1 MIKISKIKNLLFLS
15 ILLFGFAFASKAQQ
29 HADIR
34 LHGYAIG
41 AFSDK
46 VDSYYSSTDYFQGTI
61 NGGLQWGAGIEIKPS
76 KMMGLE
82 FLYNRL
88 DTKSPMTYYDN
99 GVKSGTF
106 DAGINNFM
114 LGFNRYFVSNAKVE
128 GYGGL
133 LAGITGFKIGTKTA
147 TKFGYGFRLGANI
160 WATPK
165 VGIKLQ
171 AQLMSAS
178 QAVGGG
184 FYLGTGGSGA
194 GISSYSSF
202 YQFGLGGG
210 LVFKLGN

>member
-1 MIKISKIKNLLFLS
+1 MKNLLLLS
-15 ILLFGFAFASKAQQ
+15 ILLLGFAVASKAQ

-41 AFSDK
+41 AFSDN
-46 VDSYYSSTDYFQGTI
+46 VDSYYSNTDYFKGSI
-61 NGGLQWGAGIEIKPS
+61 NGGLQWGAGIEIKPN
-76 KMMGLE
+76 KMMGIE

-88 DTKSPMTYYDN
+88 DTKAPMTYYDV
-99 GVKSGTF
+99 VKKTGTF

-114 LGFNRYFVSNAKVE
+114 LGFNRYFVSSAKVE

-184 FYLGTGGSGA
+184 FYLGTGGAGA